1 MAELRPDLHFF
12 AVDIAGP
19 PKGIPSGCEFRQVD
33 LQKDKL
39 PWPDVS
45 MDTITCMH
53 LIEHL
58 NDLSSLLVEVARV
71 LKPGGRIYFETLH
84 PKTLT
89 LSSSLSEQVPLN
101 FFDDPTHVRVV
112 TVGALAHQVRRAGLK
127 VETTGTSRNWLFAAT
142 WPFFVFM
149 PASRKKFTARL
160 HWLGWSAYLI
170 ARRSLY

>member
-19 PKGIPSGCEFRQVD
+19 PKKIPSGCEFRQVD
-33 LQKDKL
+33 LQIDKL
-39 PWPDVS
+39 PWPDGS
-45 MDTITCMH
+45 IDTITCMH

-71 LKPGGRIYFETLH
+71 LKPSGRIYFETPH

-112 TVGALAHQVRRAGLK
+112 TVGALAHQVRRAGLN
-127 VETTGTSRNWLFAAT
+127 VETTGTSRNRLFAAT

-160 HWLGWSAYLI
+160 HWLG
-170 ARRSLY
+170 